1 MRCFLPLVLLFSA
14 APILASEGCN
24 VDWSGIWQLS
34 AEGRPF
40 ALVAVMRGEHNVGL
54 RSEITRYEKIRT
66 AASVVELEGEVTTK
80 AYDRTFC
87 RGNILEL
94 FDTQKDGS
102 ETGIRFTSHAPGDI
116 SADFSDWPDSMQPL
130 AMRVS
135 KAETNAELHPL
146 ATALSLG
153 LDRRGQRTEGSNAEL
168 AKMFTEDQTIRD
180 EISQR
185 GGWAKVKDDKAFLVR
200 WETED
205 AARLAR
211 TQKLLEAGTI
221 KSGLDFYRAAFIYQH
236 GKRPEDYLKA
246 HHLAVIAISK
256 GYDARWISAATLDRY
271 LQATGRKQVYGT
283 QSRAN
288 EVGEYVREPVE
299 FGIISDAERAELNVP
314 ALTDEK

>member
-1 MRCFLPLVLLFSA
+1 MLMRLFVFMLLCMAVAPAVFST
-14 APILASEGCN
+14 PPKTI
-24 VDWSGIWQLS
+24 
-34 AEGRPF
+34 
-40 ALVAVMRGEHNVGL
+40 
-54 RSEITRYEKIRT
+54 EIE
-66 AASVVELEGEVTTK
+66 
-80 AYDRTFC
+80 
-87 RGNILEL
+87 
-94 FDTQKDGS
+94 
-102 ETGIRFTSHAPGDI
+102 
-116 SADFSDWPDSMQPL
+116 
-130 AMRVS
+130 
-135 KAETNAELHPL
+135 
-146 ATALSLG
+146 
-153 LDRRGQRTEGSNAEL
+153 NAEL
-168 AKMFTEDQTIRD
+168 AKIFAEDQAIRN
-180 EISQR
+180 EIRQR

-211 TQKLLEAGTI
+211 TQKLLEAGTV

-256 GYDARWISAATLDRY
+256 GYDSRWISAATLDRF

-314 ALTDEK
+314 ALADEK